1 MPAFFKPCIRQR
13 SGNPAARAQLAKSL
27 PSPTFERGWPA
38 AVVRNRRLVFLAQVM
53 DGGPVTQGDGE
64 TIMPTVDQR
73 VRAATVLA
81 NKLVP
86 DARENPVSFSL
97 GALNGPETVL
107 RAMAAVARRM
117 AAGELT
123 PSGAGAAV
131 AVIGQYAKA
140 YELTELERRISELE
154 ARR

>member
-1 MPAFFKPCIRQR
+1 MPFKPGQ
-13 SGNPAARAQLAKSL
+13 SGNPGGRKPGQPNELTLTARSQILSRVD
-27 PSPTFERGWPA
+27 PIG
-38 AVVRNRRLVFLAQVM
+38 FLAQIM
-53 DGGPVTQGDGE
+53 EGGPVTQGDGE
-64 TIMPTVDQR
+64 TVMPNVDQR

-86 DARENPVSFSL
+86 DARESPISFSL
-97 GALNGPETVL
+97 GALDGPETVL
-107 RAMAAVARRM
+107 RAMAAVARKM

-123 PSGAGAAV
+123 PSGAGTAV